1 MISPIDIRKSLM
13 NAQLPDIQGLS
24 VVFLGDFNPK
34 IFQPAWFAA
43 QGLIRQQEAEEAK
56 VEIIHPEVVNFSL
69 EWLAFQVT
77 REQCALTTT
86 QEPYYVVMRDLI
98 VGTFNLLQ
106 HTPLHKLGINIDM
119 HFRMDSEAS
128 WHAFGHLL
136 APKNLWQ
143 DTLKNPGMR
152 SLTMEGQRPDEFR
165 GYIRVQVEPSI
176 KIHPGVYF
184 RVNDHYEI
192 ETLQPGTGSDAMLDI
207 FQRAWGESLTRSN
220 HIISTLLERKQ

>member
-1 MISPIDIRKSLM
+1 M

-43 QGLIRQQEAEEAK
+43 QGLIRHQEAEEAK
-56 VEIIHPEVVNFSL
+56 VDIIHPEVVSFSL

-128 WHAFGHLL
+128 WHAFGHSL
-136 APKNLWQ
+136 APKDLWK

-152 SLTMEGQRPDEFR
+152 SLTMEGQRPDAFR

-176 KIHPGVYF
+176 KIHPDVYF

-192 ETLQPGTGSDAMLDI
+192 ETFQPGTGSDAMLDI

>member
-1 MISPIDIRKSLM
+1 M

-43 QGLIRQQEAEEAK
+43 QGLIRHQEAEEAK
-56 VEIIHPEVVNFSL
+56 VDIIHPEVVSFSL
-69 EWLAFQVT
+69 EWLALQVT

-136 APKNLWQ
+136 APKDLWQ

-220 HIISTLLERKQ
+220 HIIATLLERKQ

>member
-1 MISPIDIRKSLM
+1 MS
-13 NAQLPDIQGLS
+13 AQRPEIQGVT

-43 QGLIRQQEAEEAK
+43 QGLIRQQEADEAR
-56 VEIIHPEVVNFSL
+56 VEIILPEVVSFSL
-69 EWLAFQVT
+69 EWLALQVT
-77 REQCALTTT
+77 REQCAMSTT
-86 QEPYYVVMRDLI
+86 QEPYYAVMRDLI

-106 HTPLHKLGINIDM
+106 HTPLHKLGINMDM

-128 WHAFGHLL
+128 WHAFGHRI
-136 APKNLWQ
+136 APKELWQ
-143 DTLKNPGMR
+143 DVLKNPGMR

-192 ETLQPGTGSDAMLDI
+192 ETLLPGMGSDVMLDI
-207 FQRAWGESLTRSN
+207 FQRAWRESLTRSN
-220 HIISTLLERKQ
+220 NIISTLLERK

>member
-1 MISPIDIRKSLM
+1 MISPIDIRKALM
-13 NAQLPDIQGLS
+13 NAQRPDIQGLS

-56 VEIIHPEVVNFSL
+56 VDIIHPEVVSFSL
-69 EWLAFQVT
+69 EWLALQVT

-128 WHAFGHLL
+128 WHAFGHRL
-136 APKNLWQ
+136 APKDLWQ

-152 SLTMEGQRPDEFR
+152 SLTMEGQRPDAFR

-207 FQRAWGESLTRSN
+207 LQRAWGESLTRSN
-220 HIISTLLERKQ
+220 HIIATLLERKQ

>member
-1 MISPIDIRKSLM
+1 M
-13 NAQLPDIQGLS
+13 NAQLPDIQSLS

-56 VEIIHPEVVNFSL
+56 VEIIHPEVVSFSL

>member
-1 MISPIDIRKSLM
+1 MRSWEYNRFGVLMGASSLASCPRWPSLRGYSWPMITLFSL
-13 NAQLPDIQGLS
+13 Q
-24 VVFLGDFNPK
+24 GDF
-34 IFQPAWFAA
+34 
-43 QGLIRQQEAEEAK
+43 
-56 VEIIHPEVVNFSL
+56 
-69 EWLAFQVT
+69 
-77 REQCALTTT
+77 CATA
-86 QEPYYVVMRDLI
+86 VMRDLI

-128 WHAFGHLL
+128 WHAFGHRL
-136 APKNLWQ
+136 APKDLWQ

-152 SLTMEGQRPDEFR
+152 SLTMEGQRPDAFR

-176 KIHPGVYF
+176 KIHPGVYV

-207 FQRAWGESLTRSN
+207 
-220 HIISTLLERKQ
+220 

>member
-1 MISPIDIRKSLM
+1 M
-13 NAQLPDIQGLS
+13 NAQLPDIQSLS

-56 VEIIHPEVVNFSL
+56 VDIIHPEVVSFSL
-69 EWLAFQVT
+69 EWLALQVT

-128 WHAFGHLL
+128 WHAFGHRL
-136 APKNLWQ
+136 APKDLWQ

-152 SLTMEGQRPDEFR
+152 SLTMEGQRPDAFR

-176 KIHPGVYF
+176 KIHPGVYV

-207 FQRAWGESLTRSN
+207 FQRAWGESLPRSN